1 MPKATLINWAAA
13 TLGRTASTIVARMP
27 RRALRPIAHH
37 AREGSGHRD
46 HARQYVALG
55 SRNQACLPAGGRRG
69 GRPDVHL
76 ADANPGEWGAV
87 CQGPAVKRALA
98 GRVALVTGASSGI
111 GLATA
116 KALAGAGARVVLV
129 ARSAA
134 RLDAAAREIARIGDG
149 PPAFALPCDVSD
161 PEAVGAMAQ
170 QTRREVGLPDIVVNN
185 AGIGLWEP
193 VVELSSAR
201 IRQVFEVNF
210 FGAVLCTKAFLPA
223 MLERGKGTVVFVS
236 SGFGV
241 LPFPCTAAYCASK
254 HALNGFAGSLRAE
267 VERQGVDVVLV
278 LPGGTRTEFFVT
290 NAYPVDALSRYLF
303 QRLVPAE
310 QVARRIVRAVVLGR
324 RRVVIGRLNDLALR
338 CAGALPELQ
347 DAFLAFVG
355 KRILKRKP
363 PGARAPGSA
372 E

>member
-1 MPKATLINWAAA
+1 MK
-13 TLGRTASTIVARMP
+13 RS
-27 RRALRPIAHH
+27 
-37 AREGSGHRD
+37 
-46 HARQYVALG
+46 
-55 SRNQACLPAGGRRG
+55 LP
-69 GRPDVHL
+69 
-76 ADANPGEWGAV
+76 
-87 CQGPAVKRALA
+87 
-98 GRVALVTGASSGI
+98 GRVALITGASSGI

-134 RLDAAAREIARIGDG
+134 RLEAAAREIARIGDG
-149 PPAFALPCDVSD
+149 PPALVLPCDVSD
-161 PEAVGAMAQ
+161 PAAVDAMAQ
-170 QTRREVGLPDIVVNN
+170 QARREVGPPDIVVNN
-185 AGIGLWEP
+185 AGIGRWEP
-193 VVELSSAR
+193 VVELSSER
-201 IRQVFEVNF
+201 IRQVLEVNF

-223 MLERGKGTVVFVS
+223 MLERGQGTVVFVS

-290 NAYPVDALSRYLF
+290 NAYPADALSRYLF
-303 QRLVPAE
+303 QRLVPPE
-310 QVARRIVRAVVLGR
+310 QVARRIVRAVILGR

-338 CAGALPELQ
+338 CAGAFPELQ
-347 DAFLAFVG
+347 DAFLSFVG
-355 KRILKRKP
+355 KRILKRAP
-363 PGARAPGSA
+363 PGGRPSRSA